1 MNDPHVFR
9 GLCSNDDDDDD
20 DTNKQVFSYTL
31 MYIQSIMI
39 KFIVLTHIA
48 AYYNNS

>member
-20 DTNKQVFSYTL
+20 DDDDA
-31 MYIQSIMI
+31 YICTYVGLSG
-39 KFIVLTHIA
+39 L
-48 AYYNNS
+48 

>member
-20 DTNKQVFSYTL
+20 DLCLDRLRVSCD
-31 MYIQSIMI
+31 
-39 KFIVLTHIA
+39 A
-48 AYYNNS
+48 G